1 MPDRV
6 FPDSPSLLNGQTQ
19 STGSV
24 TLDLW
29 VMETSGIIPKAQLPL
44 PPIKQIFVNVNVC
57 TKHFSLH
64 LLEGEGEKIYTKRN
78 VAIFIIPPIVLA
90 PIITIPTT
98 KHCCQPFKKHVCL
111 SLFLPPPCLF
121 SL

>member
-1 MPDRV
+1 MDCSLPGSSVPGILQAGILEWVAISFTSYVLRAHRWPLRAEAPEETLLLPDQV

-44 PPIKQIFVNVNVC
+44 PFFHFV
-57 TKHFSLH
+57 TIHLRFS
-64 LLEGEGEKIYTKRN
+64 
-78 VAIFIIPPIVLA
+78 
-90 PIITIPTT
+90 
-98 KHCCQPFKKHVCL
+98 Q
-111 SLFLPPPCLF
+111 
-121 SL
+121 